1 MSSPRQDVLSRAI
14 CNLQD
19 AGFET
24 GFSSIYWTY
33 ASGFPKA
40 TNISKM
46 VDKRL
51 GAEREIIGQRQ
62 DILNKQKADFK
73 RGYRKIKDSYDAGAP
88 ERDNGFIKVS
98 ADITAPATE
107 QAKALDGSYAGFQPK
122 PAVEIILV
130 CMKPLD
136 QKSYVD
142 QALSNRKG
150 VTWLDDCRIPYQNED
165 DINNVNNTRKAFIDQ
180 GGVKFPVDKGW
191 NQNQLNDANRP
202 IEINQKGR
210 FPANLICQDDVL
222 NDGKIY
228 KSGDIKPHT
237 VFNSGQR
244 VLNYRRNAKTIT
256 SVSKGDSGSFSRY
269 FDLDRWFETTFP
281 FLIIPK
287 ASKSERN
294 MGLIDS
300 YFEPQKVND
309 GRKTE
314 IDNPFQRGETLRH
327 NLHPTV
333 KPLKLM
339 SYLIMLGSRENDIVL
354 DPFCGSGTT
363 LIAAQMLKRQYVGIE
378 INQEYCKIAAS
389 RLEFH
394 SNPLQSKLSLSLIQN
409 VIPNT

>member
-1 MSSPRQDVLSRAI
+1 VKNIVGERSKLAQINHGDALQILKTFESDNIDSIVTDPPYGYAFMNKDWDRVVIPTSTWKECLRVLKPGSFAFIMSSPRQDVLSRAI

-40 TNISKM
+40 ANVSKL

-51 GAEREIIGQRQ
+51 GAQREIIGQRQ
-62 DILNKQKADFK
+62 DN
-73 RGYRKIKDSYDAGAP
+73 
-88 ERDNGFIKVS
+88 
-98 ADITAPATE
+98 
-107 QAKALDGSYAGFQPK
+107 YAGFQPK

-294 MGLIDS
+294 M
-300 YFEPQKVND
+300 
-309 GRKTE
+309 
-314 IDNPFQRGETLRH
+314 
-327 NLHPTV
+327 
-333 KPLKLM
+333 
-339 SYLIMLGSRENDIVL
+339 
-354 DPFCGSGTT
+354 
-363 LIAAQMLKRQYVGIE
+363 
-378 INQEYCKIAAS
+378 
-389 RLEFH
+389 
-394 SNPLQSKLSLSLIQN
+394 
-409 VIPNT
+409 